1 MGSRALNFTFVIF
14 LSVFIFSLFFS
25 FSELQCNYCPQG
37 FMTAWGLL
45 VHAQLTHNLK
55 IFLEKASLSLRSQ
68 TQTRG
73 SNSDQIDA
81 ATPLQNVAGVKPLSN
96 SNINLDLTAGQ
107 NISKQLEDSDSSSVK
122 DKEHLNIGKETIDI
136 YSESVKDNRTIEKM
150 GQNILVTRN
159 TGNGKRFVTEQTGK
173 AENFENGSWTASAV
187 KEALT
192 APGPVVEQQ
201 FSKLLVSTSFQNQQ
215 MKCPEQVAVPQ
226 NTSFGP
232 AFVVKTLPVSLPNV
246 SDGSLAANLKPL
258 PQITLLKSSAG
269 PSSTAVSQIQSPAT
283 SFPSLKLPA
292 PPNVQISPNEK
303 VVLSSQLGSTS
314 KTPSRNNEEPFR
326 MDIVPGVSS
335 EGLEADVEEEGA
347 VENDE
352 GSVPTPI
359 EECCNDQGCGVT
371 VIPGSHEHLKEC
383 CNAVVPKKRKRHM
396 EQKHMPFAWGS
407 SRYASRK
414 LLYRS
419 KACNAARAVSSQM
432 LNKGT
437 GGTIYIDVEPESLMA
452 DDKPAGCDA
461 KQGTSLYV
469 TQTLA
474 QCDRSSAENQSQSV
488 SDNGKKRSLILKP
501 GAVFSIPFSYNVP
514 TSATLPVSN
523 QTSVSEPS
531 AVTMSESTDVA
542 SKTESTVLAT
552 TSEIASQ
559 VATSAASQSGT
570 KEMIRT
576 SILAR
581 KSSKPPLPQES
592 EDRLKSYS
600 AKPFQCE
607 KCTMTFNQR
616 IHLKK
621 HMSKHTG
628 RY

>member
-1 MGSRALNFTFVIF
+1 
-14 LSVFIFSLFFS
+14 
-25 FSELQCNYCPQG
+25 
-37 FMTAWGLL
+37 MTAWGLL

-55 IFLEKASLSLRSQ
+55 IFLEKASQSLRSQ
-68 TQTRG
+68 TQSRG
-73 SNSDQIDA
+73 SDSDQIDA
-81 ATPLQNVAGVKPLSN
+81 ATPLQNIAGVKPLSN
-96 SNINLDLTAGQ
+96 SNINLELTAGQ
-107 NISKQLEDSDSSSVK
+107 NIMKQLEDSDGSSVK
-122 DKEHLNIGKETIDI
+122 DKEHLNIGKETIDV
-136 YSESVKDNRTIEKM
+136 YSESLKDKRTIEKM

-159 TGNGKRFVTEQTGK
+159 TGNGKRFVTEQNGK
-173 AENFENGSWTASAV
+173 AENFENGSLKVSAFKDASIV
-187 KEALT
+187 
-192 APGPVVEQQ
+192 PGPIVEQQ
-201 FSKLLVSTSFQNQQ
+201 FNKTLVSTTLQNQQ
-215 MKCPEQVAVPQ
+215 VKFPEQVAVPQ
-226 NTSFGP
+226 NTSVGP

-246 SDGSLAANLKPL
+246 GDGSLASNLK
-258 PQITLLKSSAG
+258 PQITLLKSSTG
-269 PSSTAVSQIQSPAT
+269 PSSAAVSQTQSPAT
-283 SFPSLKLPA
+283 SFPTLKLPA
-292 PPNVQISPNEK
+292 PPNVQISPNQT
-303 VVLSSQLGSTS
+303 VVLSSQLDSTS
-314 KTPSRNNEEPFR
+314 ETPSRNNIEPVC

-335 EGLEADVEEEGA
+335 EVLEVDMEEESA
-347 VENDE
+347 VENEE
-352 GSVPTPI
+352 GSIPTPI

-419 KACNAARAVSSQM
+419 KACNAARAASTQV

-452 DDKPAGCDA
+452 DDKPASCDT

-469 TQTLA
+469 TQTLE
-474 QCDRSSAENQSQSV
+474 QCDRSSAENQSQPV
-488 SDNGKKRSLILKP
+488 SDNRKKRSLILKP
-501 GAVFSIPFSYNVP
+501 GAVFSIPFSYSVP

-523 QTSVSEPS
+523 QMLVSESS
-531 AVTMSESTDVA
+531 AITMTESIDVD

-559 VATSAASQSGT
+559 VAISSSASQSGT

-628 RY
+628 GY